1 MAHRYAEDWLF
12 LEMLNLGRSQ
22 KTNTFF
28 RKSLLSLQAC
38 QAPFVGVIAPRS
50 RTRDEGRPLG
60 AGLQEQASNYS
71 KLLRSRAVVVSVGG
85 KGTA

>member
-1 MAHRYAEDWLF
+1 MDITARTIRKV
-12 LEMLNLGRSQ
+12 LEGEQDGVAAFSRQSIMCI
-22 KTNTFF
+22 
-28 RKSLLSLQAC
+28 KSPYPL
-38 QAPFVGVIAPRS
+38 FVGEIAPRS

-60 AGLQEQASNYS
+60 AGLQGQASNYP